1 MLSFSNYT
9 YYAPQTHAYAFE
21 NVPLVARTIAVRTYI
36 NLKGEKNA
44 FSSISVFNENYKKLL
59 KSASIRLDS

>member
-9 YYAPQTHAYAFE
+9 YYALQTHAYAFE

-36 NLKGEKNA
+36 NLKGEKKRI
-44 FSSISVFNENYKKLL
+44 FFNFRIQPKL
-59 KSASIRLDS
+59 